1 MSVLMTA
8 DAMLEV
14 AVETQRRRQVRT
26 LEYDLNAVI
35 GKYSPACYNDPL
47 GSGPRE
53 AYDLIR
59 QIIEVMK
66 PQIEEQAKDVT
77 FRKFLQAVSDEKF
90 HDER

>member
-1 MSVLMTA
+1 MTELNVNG
-8 DAMLEV
+8 MLQV
-14 AVETQRRRQVRT
+14 AVDRLIMRQMRA
-26 LEYDLNAVI
+26 LEYDLNSVI

-53 AYDLIR
+53 AYDLV
-59 QIIEVMK
+59 QQMIEVMK
-66 PQIEEQAKDVT
+66 PTIENEAKDAT